1 MVGVTPS
8 LLTSLPGHRS
18 FGKSSHQSFQ
28 SSQSGAG
35 RELQPLSPSFSPF
48 PQRSSQSHQ
57 QAPNNHWT
65 TPSRCWVCRVK
76 GAASVRV
83 CLWPPFVPTLPVA
96 RHPLGACLS
105 IHGWGNPTFLGAQ
118 GPIVVFSGCKLAM
131 LNLAHSRKPS
141 TNKAD
146 TLMSILSYLS

>member
-8 LLTSLPGHRS
+8 LLTSLPGHCS

-28 SSQSGAG
+28 SSQLGAE
-35 RELQPLSPSFSPF
+35 RELLPLSPSFYPL

-83 CLWPPFVPTLPVA
+83 CLWPPFAPTLPVA

-105 IHGWGNPTFLGAQ
+105 IHGWGNQAHLSGGPGPCCHLLRLQVGNAQ
-118 GPIVVFSGCKLAM
+118 SSPFQK
-131 LNLAHSRKPS
+131 
-141 TNKAD
+141 
-146 TLMSILSYLS
+146 TLHQ